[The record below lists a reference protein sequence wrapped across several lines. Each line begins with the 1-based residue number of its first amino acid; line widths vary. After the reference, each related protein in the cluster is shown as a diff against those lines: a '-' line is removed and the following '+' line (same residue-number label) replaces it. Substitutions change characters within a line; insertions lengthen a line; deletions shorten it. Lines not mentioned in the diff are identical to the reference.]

1 MEENNIVIE
10 QTTGDIA
17 GGKSINIGTGG
28 DSMGDVQAGIEF
40 VYHMREHLVDI
51 GVATIYALVVYAAVL
66 YIKRRIDNL

>member
-28 DSMGDVQAGIEF
+28 DSMGDVQQG
-40 VYHMREHLVDI
+40 
-51 GVATIYALVVYAAVL
+51 
-66 YIKRRIDNL
+66 

>member
-28 DSMGDVQAGIEF
+28 ESMGDVQAGIEF
-40 VYHMREHLVDI
+40 IYHMREHLVDI
-51 GVATIYALVVYAAVL
+51 GVATIYALVVYALVL
-66 YIKRRIDNL
+66 YLSLIHI

>member
-66 YIKRRIDNL
+66 NIKRRIDNL

>member
-66 YIKRRIDNL
+66 YIKRRNDNL